1 MIQTHLEAWWFE
13 ARCKNVWEGRE
24 GKLREKSGA
33 QGRGQQIE
41 SQRRQSHPKDLPGGR
56 ATDKKLGGQNKDSS
70 QRNEKQT
77 TQGGGQRG
85 EHERSTPANEIS

>member
-1 MIQTHLEAWWFE
+1 MQE
-13 ARCKNVWEGRE
+13 CVGRE
-24 GKLREKSGA
+24 RQRGLQEKTGV

-41 SQRRQSHPKDLPGGR
+41 SRRLQRHPKDLPGGGGG
-56 ATDKKLGGQNKDSS
+56 ATDEKLEGQNKDSS

-85 EHERSTPANEIS
+85 EHERSNPANEIS